1 MENKPK
7 CYYHKLCCCCSLSCV
22 QLLATLWTAAHQA
35 SLSSSSPRDCSNSCP
50 LRCHPIISSSVIPF
64 SSCLLSI
71 PASGSF
77 PMSQLFYSGGQSIG
91 VSASA
96 SILPMYSGLISF
108 RTGCACSP
116 RDSEEPSTIWKHQF
130 FSLQPSLWSNSHSY
144 MTTGKDIALT
154 TQTFVSKEMSLLF
167 NVKAV

>member
-1 MENKPK
+1 MTELPWMAIPNMFSQFSCSVPYSLQPFGLQHTRLT
-7 CYYHKLCCCCSLSCV
+7 CPSSTPRVYLNSCSLSR
-22 QLLATLWTAAHQA
+22 W
-35 SLSSSSPRDCSNSCP
+35 
-50 LRCHPIISSSVIPF
+50 CHPIISSSVIPF

-154 TQTFVSKEMSLLF
+154 TQTFVSKVMSLIF
-167 NVKAV
+167 K